1 MLTGSDVLD
10 MNKSYDLYMEK
21 RGRTRKLFAI
31 SILAFILLFAFS
43 MCLRTSQVGRVPFGV
58 AMKNLFTWVKLAV
71 AKWFNLPVYLE
82 SENII
87 AQSPFYFETIA
98 RFKISVITVVSGVM
112 LALAGAL
119 YQGVFRN
126 PIAAPTM
133 LGVASGIE
141 LGILVLVLK
150 YAGAAYF
157 MTSKRY
163 TYCYGFAL
171 VILLIVLFTGK
182 VVSRGRRFAV
192 TDMLLVGTAI
202 SQVVGVL
209 ITYYRFE
216 MEDELLIVF
225 QEISSGIYIN
235 IHTITFIILGAAFI
249 VSIIPVHLLRYSFN
263 AVCFSDDDAF
273 TMGINPVVIRFI
285 TLAGGTIMITAAMIH
300 CGSVGMISLIV
311 PHICR
316 YLFGSDFK
324 KIYYASGIFGGMLL
338 LLCRDISA
346 LFYFGYSG
354 AFPIGT
360 IVNIIAAPIFIIVL
374 FQQRKGWE

>member
-1 MLTGSDVLD
+1 MLTGHDVLNISSLHD
-10 MNKSYDLYMEK
+10 FHIEEQRKS
-21 RGRTRKLFAI
+21 RRLFMI
-31 SILAFILLFAFS
+31 SITAFILLFAFS
-43 MCLRTSQVGRVPFGV
+43 MCLRTSQVALISPMT
-58 AMKNLFTWVKLAV
+58 AMQNLFTWLRLTV

-82 SENII
+82 SEAII
-87 AQSPFYFETIA
+87 ARLPLYFETIA

-133 LGVASGIE
+133 LGVACGIE
-141 LGILVLVLK
+141 LGILVLVLQ
-150 YAGAAYF
+150 YANAAYF

-163 TYCYGFAL
+163 LYCYGFAL
-171 VILLIVLFTGK
+171 AVLLVVISTGRII
-182 VVSRGRRFAV
+182 SRGKRFVA
-192 TDMLLVGTAI
+192 TDMLLVGAAI
-202 SQVVGVL
+202 SQIINVL

-235 IHTITFIILGAAFI
+235 IQTISFIILGVAFI

-273 TMGINPVVIRFI
+273 TLGINPKIVRSVALIC
-285 TLAGGTIMITAAMIH
+285 GTVMITAAMVH
-300 CGSVGMISLIV
+300 CGSVGMVSLIV
-311 PHICR
+311 PHISR
-316 YLFGSDFK
+316 YLFGSNFK

-338 LLCRDISA
+338 LVCRDISA

-354 AFPIGT
+354 VFPIGS
-360 IVNIIAAPIFIIVL
+360 IVSIIAAPIFVIVL